1 MVSSALYG
9 RATAQ
14 NGEVLFSAFLNLQE
28 DAVSVLCRGFRKALT
43 WNFARAPVVPDPML
57 AVL

>member
-14 NGEVLFSAFLNLQE
+14 KGEVLFSHFLNLQE
-28 DAVSVLCRGFRKALT
+28 DAVSVLCRGFREALT
-43 WNFARAPVVPDPML
+43 WNFARAPVIPDPVL